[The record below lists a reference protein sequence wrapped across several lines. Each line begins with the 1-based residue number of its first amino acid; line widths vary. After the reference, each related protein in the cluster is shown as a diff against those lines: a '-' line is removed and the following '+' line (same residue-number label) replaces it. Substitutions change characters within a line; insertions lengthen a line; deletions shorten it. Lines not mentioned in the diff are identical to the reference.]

1 MGEMTPE
8 EEYEFYSQLENM
20 VPQGPARRRRR
31 KTADPV
37 PVQLPPETLE
47 QVKAT
52 AHADGRSV
60 SSWIREAVNRLCALS
75 KLAHAYAPAPVLDD
89 PTGSSDWPSGACGFL
104 AEQYWEALPTVD
116 DQESRSN

>member
-8 EEYEFYSQLENM
+8 EEYEFYSRPENM
-20 VPQGPARRRRR
+20 VPQGPARRRRP

-47 QVKAT
+47 QVKAA

-60 SSWIREAVNRLCALS
+60 SSWIREAVDRTLR
-75 KLAHAYAPAPVLDD
+75 
-89 PTGSSDWPSGACGFL
+89 
-104 AEQYWEALPTVD
+104 AEHP
-116 DQESRSN
+116 